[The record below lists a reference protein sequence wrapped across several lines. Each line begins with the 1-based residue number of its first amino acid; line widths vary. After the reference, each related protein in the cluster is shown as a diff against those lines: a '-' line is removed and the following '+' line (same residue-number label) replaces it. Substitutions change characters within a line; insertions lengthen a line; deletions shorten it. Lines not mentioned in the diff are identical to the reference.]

1 MYESFYQLRE
11 NPFGATPDPRFCF
24 KSKAHREAL
33 AYLAYGVF
41 RKRGFLAV
49 TGAVGI
55 GKTTVIRTF
64 VDTFLPCLD
73 VSFVLNTKVNFEE
86 MLYLALRDFGCE
98 VEGTSKVA
106 MLVALND
113 YLINRFS
120 NNQNPLLIIDEAQN
134 LNSEVLEE
142 LRMLSNLETNS
153 QKLIQIILVGQP
165 ELDTLLMCQELHQLR
180 QRIPGILR
188 MHRLTAEEVGR
199 YINFRLDTAG
209 AKRGGIHISSGAY
222 DSIYEFSGGIPR
234 LINTLCDKVLHSGY
248 LRKERIIEKRMVELS
263 IQELSSSLD
272 ESREE
277 SGGLP

>member
-1 MYESFYQLRE
+1 MYESFYQLNE
-11 NPFGATPDPRFCF
+11 NPFGTTPDPRFF
-24 KSKAHREAL
+24 YKSRAHREAL

-73 VSFVLNTKVNFEE
+73 VAFILNTRVDFEE
-86 MLYLALRDFGCE
+86 MLYLALRDFGCD
-98 VEGTSKVA
+98 VSNSSKVG
-106 MLVALND
+106 MLSTLND
-113 YLINRFS
+113 YLIDRFA

-134 LNSEVLEE
+134 LSSEVLEE

-165 ELDTLLMCQELHQLR
+165 ELDMLLMRRELRQLR

-199 YINFRLDTAG
+199 YISFRLNIAG
-209 AKRGGIHISSGAY
+209 AKKGGVHISGGAC
-222 DSIYEFSGGIPR
+222 DAIYKFSGGIPR
-234 LINTLCDKVLHSGY
+234 LINTLCDKVLHRGY
-248 LRKERIIEKRMVELS
+248 LNKERIIEQRMVEMS
-263 IQELSSSLD
+263 IHEFSNTPHQ
-272 ESREE
+272 SREE
-277 SGGLP
+277 SGGLQ

>member
-1 MYESFYQLRE
+1 VYESFYQLNE
-11 NPFGATPDPRFCF
+11 NPFGATPDPRFF
-24 KSKAHREAL
+24 YKSKAHREAL

-41 RKRGFLAV
+41 RKRGFLAL

-86 MLYLALRDFGCE
+86 ILYLALKDFGCDFDN
-98 VEGTSKVA
+98 TSKVE
-106 MLVALND
+106 MLSVLND
-113 YLINRFS
+113 YLVERFAD
-120 NNQNPLLIIDEAQN
+120 NQNPLLIIDEAQN

-165 ELDTLLMCQELHQLR
+165 ELDSILMRRELRQLR
-180 QRIPGILR
+180 QRIPGVLR

-199 YINFRLDTAG
+199 YINFRLDVAG
-209 AKRGGIHISSGAY
+209 AKKGGIHISSGAY
-222 DSIYEFSGGIPR
+222 DAIYQFSGGIPR
-234 LINTLCDKVLHSGY
+234 LVNTLCDIVLHRGY
-248 LRKERIIEKRMVELS
+248 LTKERIIEKRMVE
-263 IQELSSSLD
+263 IGVQELASSPD
-272 ESREE
+272 DFRAE
-277 SGGLP
+277 SGGL